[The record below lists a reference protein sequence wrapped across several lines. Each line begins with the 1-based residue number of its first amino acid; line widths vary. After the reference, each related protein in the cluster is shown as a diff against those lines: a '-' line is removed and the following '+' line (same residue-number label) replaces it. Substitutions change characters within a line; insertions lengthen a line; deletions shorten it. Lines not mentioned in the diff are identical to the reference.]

1 MTKTETFLT
10 IGVAV
15 LVPSS
20 GFFFGKVIAQGEEI
34 AALKSQTLDLRAQTG
49 ETTKLAEQIR
59 LLTAEV
65 AGLRTQL
72 ARVETKLETR

>member
-1 MTKTETFLT
+1 MTKNEIILSSLMGLLGTTSAFLFHKT
-10 IGVAV
+10 IAN
-15 LVPSS
+15 
-20 GFFFGKVIAQGEEI
+20 GEEI
-34 AALKSQTLDLRAQTG
+34 ATLKAQTGDLKAQTG